1 MIFSDS
7 SIIFGNI
14 KDIYIE
20 DYILFDNFDYYLYY
34 KLKKQEHK
42 NIVFIKDKIFSYD
55 DNIIKIV
62 SQNKKNI
69 QNGPLGNILL
79 DKKTNIFFDEKVK
92 IQSFLELLENKNNKI
107 TLVIYLEDILAK
119 FDSNYL
125 NIFFTKLIEEN
136 NHKVFFV
143 MDVDSKN
150 EIKKIIQEK
159 NLSFLT
165 LMKKVKEFQL
175 PKEDVILSFFNYFR
189 LKNNKELNYE
199 TIETE
204 IKKIVDL
211 KSKLSDIL
219 IKN

>member
-7 SIIFGNI
+7 SILFGNI

-34 KLKKQEHK
+34 KLKKQEYK

-55 DNIIKIV
+55 GNVIKIV

-79 DKKTNIFFDEKVK
+79 DKKSNIFFDEKIK

-107 TLVIYLEDILAK
+107 TLVIYINEILTK

-143 MDVDSKN
+143 IDVVSKN

-165 LMKKVKEFQL
+165 LMKKVKEFHL
-175 PKEDVILSFFNYFR
+175 PKEDIILSFFNYFR
-189 LKNNKELNYE
+189 LKNNKELNYD
-199 TIETE
+199 TLETE
-204 IKKIVDL
+204 VKKLVDL

-219 IKN
+219 INN